1 MTNILDKGAPLPA
14 SLGGC
19 ADLLHDVREL
29 RLEMQRQVDAIAAR
43 ESEIREHIINS
54 VSPTDSG
61 AVGQRFVAK
70 VTSKQEP
77 SIQDWG
83 VFCSWV
89 RKNDR
94 FDCLQKRLSAD
105 AVKETCAVEGRM
117 LPGLQAV
124 NVKTVSIT
132 KL

>member
-1 MTNILDKGAPLPA
+1 VNWLEKGSALPA

-29 RLEMQRQVDAIAAR
+29 RLEMQRQTDAIEAR
-43 ESEIREHIINS
+43 ENEIRDHIINN
-54 VSPTDSG
+54 VSATDTG

-70 VTSKQEP
+70 VTASSKP
-77 SIQDWG
+77 AILDWG
-83 VFCSWV
+83 VFCAWV

-94 FDCLQKRLSAD
+94 FDCLQKRLSDD
-105 AVKETCAVEGRM
+105 AVVTTQNAEQRL
-117 LPGLQAV
+117 LPGLQTV
-124 NVKTVSIT
+124 HVKKVSVT